1 MDARKSWPAVRA
13 VARAPESPGDQA
25 ALRVRHVSNDET
37 PAENRYHGVED
48 RCKQP
53 YGRALPD
60 CPAENGGPGWCKS
73 TPHCSIRDIAPRIH
87 ESPRNQQSRP
97 EPMLAR
103 TIIPSLPT
111 RPPCTPPE
119 PCARLPRIGTKQWR
133 EAAMN
138 TRSVLMA
145 GMLLGCDM
153 AQAGEIKVMMSAAFK
168 EAYVELVPQF
178 ERTSEHKVST
188 IQIPSVDMMT
198 RLKGGET
205 VDLVIMAGDAIDAL
219 MADGKIVRGSRTDLA
234 RSGVGVAVRAGAPK
248 PDIGSAEAL
257 KAALLAANSVA
268 YSTGPSGVYLVGLFR
283 RMGIADALAPKV
295 RQVKGEPV
303 GAVVARGEADIGFQ
317 QVSELLP
324 VAGIT
329 FVGPLPPE
337 IQQITVFSAGLHTQ
351 ARDPEAATA
360 LVKFLSSPAA
370 APVIRKT
377 GMEPG

>member
-1 MDARKSWPAVRA
+1 M
-13 VARAPESPGDQA
+13 
-25 ALRVRHVSNDET
+25 
-37 PAENRYHGVED
+37 
-48 RCKQP
+48 
-53 YGRALPD
+53 
-60 CPAENGGPGWCKS
+60 
-73 TPHCSIRDIAPRIH
+73 
-87 ESPRNQQSRP
+87 
-97 EPMLAR
+97 
-103 TIIPSLPT
+103 
-111 RPPCTPPE
+111 
-119 PCARLPRIGTKQWR
+119 R

-138 TRSVLMA
+138 MRAALIA

-219 MADGKIVRGSRTDLA
+219 IADGKIVRGSRTDLA

-248 PDIGSAEAL
+248 PDIGSADAL

-351 ARDPEAATA
+351 ARNPEAATA
-360 LVKFLSSPAA
+360 LVKFLSSSAA

-377 GMEPG
+377 GMEP